1 MISVTNLTLSL
12 SNGIVLDN
20 INAEFEK
27 GSITGLVGRNG
38 SGKTVL
44 MKCICGF
51 FKPNTG
57 TISVGGKIVGRDMD
71 FPEDLGIIIESPGF
85 LGNFSGYE
93 NLKMLAMIRHKI
105 GKKEISASM
114 ELVGLDPNS
123 KKKVSKYSL
132 GMKQRLGIAQAIME
146 DPNVII
152 LDEPM
157 NSLDSSSVEDVRK
170 LILHLKAQGKSIILS
185 SHNKEDIAMLCD
197 KTYFMRD
204 GKIVD
209 NLAQNRLS
217 SQSI

>member
-1 MISVTNLTLSL
+1 MISVTSLTLSL
-12 SNGIVLDN
+12 NNCLVLDN
-20 INAEFEK
+20 INAKFEQ
-27 GSITGLVGRNG
+27 GSITGLIGRNG

-51 FKPNTG
+51 FKPDVG
-57 TISVGGKIVGRDMD
+57 TISVGGKVVGRDVD

-93 NLKMLAMIRHKI
+93 NLNMLAMIRHKI

-114 ELVGLDPNS
+114 ELVGLDPKS

-132 GMKQRLGIAQAIME
+132 GMKQRLGISQAIME

-157 NSLDSSSVEDVRK
+157 NSLDVSSVEDVREI
-170 LILHLKAQGKSIILS
+170 ILRLKSKGKTIILS
-185 SHNKEDIAMLCD
+185 SHNKEDIDMLCD
-197 KTYFMRD
+197 KTYFMKD

-209 NLAQNRLS
+209 SLAQN
-217 SQSI
+217 SIV